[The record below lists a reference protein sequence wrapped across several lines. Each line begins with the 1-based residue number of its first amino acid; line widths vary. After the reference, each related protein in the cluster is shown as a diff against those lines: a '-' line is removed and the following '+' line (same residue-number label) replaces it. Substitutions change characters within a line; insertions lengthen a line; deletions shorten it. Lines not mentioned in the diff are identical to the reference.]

1 MYNLMNGMNWNV
13 NVIALTRHDTRCT
26 QLSSKGEAVTTET
39 AETGDTR
46 DKVITVGPGS
56 GALTYEAPV
65 TVTASQSLSLITKS
79 VPAKS
84 ANRTKVTKCG
94 KHHVDGILVIFVVYV
109 VICPKRF

>member
-26 QLSSKGEAVTTET
+26 ELSSKGEAVTTET

-79 VPAKS
+79 VRVKS
-84 ANRTKVTKCG
+84 AN
-94 KHHVDGILVIFVVYV
+94 
-109 VICPKRF
+109 